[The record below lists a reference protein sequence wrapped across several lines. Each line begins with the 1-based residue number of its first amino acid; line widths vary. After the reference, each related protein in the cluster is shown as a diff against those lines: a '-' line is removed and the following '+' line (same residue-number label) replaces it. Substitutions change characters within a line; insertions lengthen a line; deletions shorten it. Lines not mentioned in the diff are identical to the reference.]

1 MATLETAPNSMPPNP
16 ATLIQAVD
24 RADSAGALVAAVRAL
39 AAARVPEGIETLI
52 KVLGF
57 NNPGAAVAAVD
68 GLVALDRVAVPALLV
83 QLDGYNYGARAW
95 AIRALAL
102 IGDPRAVPVLVE
114 TARGDFA
121 LSVRRAAAK
130 GLGTVAWGELPTAER
145 SAGQLAA
152 LEALL
157 LALEDP
163 EWVVRYGAVVGLAG
177 LIAQGTGL
185 GGDDRDRAL
194 GILAH
199 HSTHDPEG
207 VIRARAH
214 RARVTLGVA

>member
-1 MATLETAPNSMPPNP
+1 MATLETAPNSTPPNP

-24 RADSAGALVAAVRAL
+24 RADSAGALVGAVRAL

-68 GLVALDRVAVPALLV
+68 GLVALDRVAVPALLA

-130 GLGTVAWGELPTAER
+130 GLGTVAWGELPMAER
-145 SAGQLAA
+145 AAGQVAA
-152 LEALL
+152 LDALL
-157 LALEDP
+157 LALTDP

-177 LIAQGTGL
+177 LLAQGTGL
-185 GGDDRDRAL
+185 SGDDRDRAL
-194 GILAH
+194 RILAH
-199 HSTHDPEG
+199 HSTQDPEG